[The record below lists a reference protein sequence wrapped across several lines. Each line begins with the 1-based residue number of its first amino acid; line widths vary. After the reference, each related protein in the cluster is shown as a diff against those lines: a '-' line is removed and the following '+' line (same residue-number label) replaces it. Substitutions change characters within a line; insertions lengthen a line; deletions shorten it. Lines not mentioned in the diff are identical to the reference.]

1 MRRIRLLT
9 ILEVSA
15 VLIYLIITLFSIT
28 IQPVNLILG
37 IFCTLI
43 IPGYNLLD
51 IIKPQYKVIQK
62 LGYMTIL
69 SLAIVNIFMFFSY
82 LFLYDL
88 TVLTEDTG
96 LIFDP
101 VLLIALLQI
110 LNLTLTFK
118 MRIKDVT
125 LLIDNN

>member
-1 MRRIRLLT
+1 ST
-9 ILEVSA
+9 I
-15 VLIYLIITLFSIT
+15 
-28 IQPVNLILG
+28 
-37 IFCTLI
+37 
-43 IPGYNLLD
+43 
-51 IIKPQYKVIQK
+51 IQK
-62 LGYMTIL
+62 LGYLTIL